1 MSDIKVG
8 VATIEDI
15 VYVPQILLTIEDS
28 AKVRGTG
35 IAKREPEY
43 IIDKINQGKAIIA
56 TSGDMFVGFCY
67 IESWGDK
74 KFVANSGL
82 IVRPEFRGHGVAKDI
97 KRAAFAL
104 SRELFPDAKI
114 FGLTTALAVMKI
126 NSELG
131 YKPVTFSE
139 LTNDDS
145 FWKGC
150 QSCVNYDIL
159 TRTERK
165 HCLCTGMLY
174 DPVWEKQGVHE
185 TKEPETLLH
194 PLPVYGRWLRFKQF
208 VLMQLQNNK
217 KNGGSSNTLT
227 EKKRLFK
234 FF

>member
-1 MSDIKVG
+1 MSEIKVG
-8 VATIEDI
+8 VATPGDI
-15 VYVPQILLTIEDS
+15 IYVSQILQTIEDS

-35 IAKREPEY
+35 IAKRKPEY
-43 IIDKINQGKAIIA
+43 IVEKIVQGKAIIA
-56 TSGDMFVGFCY
+56 TSDDKFVGFCY
-67 IESWGDK
+67 VESWGNK
-74 KFVANSGL
+74 TFVANSGL

-97 KRAAFAL
+97 KRAAFNL
-104 SRELFPDAKI
+104 SRQLFPDAQI

-131 YKPVTFSE
+131 YRPVTFSE

-150 QSCVNYDIL
+150 QTCVNYDIL

-174 DPVWEKQGVHE
+174 KPEWEKQGVRE
-185 TKEPETLLH
+185 TKEPETLVH
-194 PLPVYGRWLRFKQF
+194 PLPVYDRWMRFKQF
-208 VLMQLQNNK
+208 VLLRLLNI
-217 KNGGSSNTLT
+217 KNGSSAGTPA
-227 EKKRLFK
+227 EKKKLFT

>member
-1 MSDIKVG
+1 MSEIKVA
-8 VATIEDI
+8 VATPTDI
-15 VYVPQILLTIEDS
+15 IYVSQILQTIEDS

-35 IAKREPEY
+35 IAKRKPEC
-43 IIDKINQGKAIIA
+43 IVEKIVQGKAVIA
-56 TSGDMFVGFCY
+56 TCDEKFVGFCY
-67 IESWGDK
+67 VESWGNK
-74 KFVANSGL
+74 TFVANSGL

-97 KRAAFAL
+97 KRAAFNL
-104 SRELFPDAKI
+104 SRQLFPDAQI

-131 YKPVTFSE
+131 YRPVTFSE
-139 LTNDDS
+139 LTSDDS

-174 DPVWEKQGVHE
+174 KPEWEKQGVHE
-185 TKEPETLLH
+185 TKEPETLVH
-194 PLPVYGRWLRFKQF
+194 PLPVYDRWMRFKQF
-208 VLMQLQNNK
+208 VLLRLLNI
-217 KNGGSSNTLT
+217 KNGSSASKSG
-227 EKKRLFK
+227 EKKKMLT

>member
-1 MSDIKVG
+1 MSGIKVG
-8 VATIEDI
+8 VATVDDI
-15 VYVPQILLTIEDS
+15 IYVPQILQTIEDS

-35 IAKREPEY
+35 IAKREPQY
-43 IIDKINQGKAIIA
+43 IIDKINQGKAVIA
-56 TSGDMFVGFCY
+56 TSGDQFVGFCY
-67 IESWGDK
+67 IESWGNK

-97 KRAAFAL
+97 KRAAFNL

-139 LTNDDS
+139 LTDDDS

-165 HCLCTGMLY
+165 HCLCTGMIY
-174 DPVWEKQGVHE
+174 DPVWEKHGVHE
-185 TKEPETLLH
+185 TKEPETLVH
-194 PLPVYGRWLRFKQF
+194 PLPVYDRWMKFKQF
-208 VLMQLQNNK
+208 VLMPFLNI
-217 KNGGSSNTLT
+217 NGGGASSTLPG
-227 EKKRLFK
+227 KKRLFW

>member
-1 MSDIKVG
+1 MSEIKVA
-8 VATIEDI
+8 VATPTDI
-15 VYVPQILLTIEDS
+15 IYVSQILQTIEDS

-35 IAKREPEY
+35 IAKRKPEY
-43 IIDKINQGKAIIA
+43 IVEKIVQGKAVIA
-56 TSGDMFVGFCY
+56 TCDDKFVGFCY
-67 IESWGDK
+67 VESWGNK

-97 KRAAFAL
+97 KRAAFNL
-104 SRELFPDAKI
+104 SRQLFPDAQI

-131 YKPVTFSE
+131 YRPVTFSE
-139 LTNDDS
+139 LTSDDS
-145 FWKGC
+145 VWKGC

-174 DPVWEKQGVHE
+174 KPEWEKQGVHE
-185 TKEPETLLH
+185 TKEPETLIH
-194 PLPVYGRWLRFKQF
+194 PLPVYDRWMKFKQF
-208 VLMQLQNNK
+208 VLLRLLNI
-217 KNGGSSNTLT
+217 KNGSSATKPG
-227 EKKRLFK
+227 EKKKMFT

>member
-1 MSDIKVG
+1 MSEIKVA
-8 VATIEDI
+8 VATPTDI
-15 VYVPQILLTIEDS
+15 IYVSQILQTIEDS

-35 IAKREPEY
+35 IAKRKPEY
-43 IIDKINQGKAIIA
+43 IVEKIVQGKAVIA
-56 TSGDMFVGFCY
+56 TCDEKFVGVCY
-67 IESWGDK
+67 VESWGNK

-97 KRAAFAL
+97 KRAAFNL
-104 SRELFPDAKI
+104 SRQLFPDAQI

-131 YKPVTFSE
+131 YRPVTFSE

-174 DPVWEKQGVHE
+174 KPEWEKQGVHE
-185 TKEPETLLH
+185 TKEPETLVH
-194 PLPVYGRWLRFKQF
+194 PLPVYDRWMRFKQT
-208 VLMQLQNNK
+208 VLLRLLNI
-217 KNGGSSNTLT
+217 KNGSSASKPG
-227 EKKRLFK
+227 EKKKMFT